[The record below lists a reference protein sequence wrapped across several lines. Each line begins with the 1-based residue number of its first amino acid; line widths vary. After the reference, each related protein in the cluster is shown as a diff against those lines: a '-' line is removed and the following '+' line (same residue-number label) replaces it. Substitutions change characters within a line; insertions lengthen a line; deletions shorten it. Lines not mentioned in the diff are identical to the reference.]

1 MKKIKYLLVCL
12 MLMILISGCQNKQME
27 ASTDEGSVSSE
38 VSVEIKKES
47 TPDTIEDDQYDWISD
62 SERLGYDDNE
72 VFDGM
77 ASKHQHDVEFVA
89 AKVPGPDYIRW
100 YFDVEGGEGVYYEY
114 YMIGATDT
122 YYKNSTWMDTDLTEL
137 TCGLQ
142 DGELAY
148 VKANTTFW
156 VGGIAESTIL
166 EFEEIKECRKISMEE
181 AANLIEIADL
191 YECEIQYWDGFSG
204 LARHTKM
211 DGYLFSGYIDN
222 RYKESEE
229 KANCFVGEVAISYQ
243 GEVIGLYNRLE
254 FVGDYLVFYHHEG
267 EWSDTSRPEY
277 VTVED
282 VEEILDTGKL
292 YNDYMFVL
300 SY

>member
-1 MKKIKYLLVCL
+1 MKKVKYLLVCF
-12 MLMILISGCQNKQME
+12 MFVVLISGCQNKQME
-27 ASTDEGSVSSE
+27 ASTDEGSVSGE
-38 VSVEIKKES
+38 ITVETEKES
-47 TPDTIEDDQYDWISD
+47 TPDTIEDDQYDWIRD
-62 SERLGYDDNE
+62 SERLGYEDKY
-72 VFDGM
+72 VSDGM
-77 ASKHQHDVEFVA
+77 SSKHQHDVEFVA

-100 YFDVEGGEGVYYEY
+100 YFDVDGGEGVYYEY
-114 YMIGATDT
+114 YIVGAA
-122 YYKNSTWMDTDLTEL
+122 STHCWIDADFTEL

-156 VGGIAESTIL
+156 AGGIAEATDL

-191 YECEIQYWDGFSG
+191 YECELQYWDGFSG

-229 KANCFVGEVAISYQ
+229 KANCFVGEVAISYN

-254 FVGDYLVFYHHEG
+254 LVGEYFVFYHHEG
-267 EWSDTSRPEY
+267 EWSDTGRPEY
-277 VTVED
+277 VTVESI
-282 VEEILDTGKL
+282 EELLATGKL

>member
-1 MKKIKYLLVCL
+1 MIKVKYLLVCF
-12 MLMILISGCQNKQME
+12 MFVVLISGCQNKQTE
-27 ASTDEGSVSSE
+27 DDADERNVSSE
-38 VSVEIKKES
+38 IAVETEKES

-62 SERLGYDDNE
+62 SERLGGEEEAVDD
-72 VFDGM
+72 DM
-77 ASKHQHDVEFVA
+77 IRKHQHDVEFVA
-89 AKVPGPDYIRW
+89 AKVPGPEYVRW
-100 YFDVEGGEGVYYEY
+100 YFDVDGGEGVYYEY
-114 YMIGATDT
+114 YIVEEADT
-122 YYKNSTWMDTDLTEL
+122 YYKNSAWIDTDLTEL
-137 TCGLQ
+137 PCGLQ

-148 VKANTTFW
+148 VKANTTFST
-156 VGGIAESTIL
+156 GGFAGLTDL

-191 YECEIQYWDGFSG
+191 YECEIQYWDGFDG

-254 FVGDYLVFYHHEG
+254 LVGEYFVFYHHEG

-277 VTVED
+277 VTVESI
-282 VEEILDTGKL
+282 EELLATGKL
-292 YNDYMFVL
+292 YNDVMFML

>member
-1 MKKIKYLLVCL
+1 MKKVRWLLVCFL
-12 MLMILISGCQNKQME
+12 IMVLISGCQNKQTE
-27 ASTDEGSVSSE
+27 DDADEGNVSSE
-38 VSVEIKKES
+38 IAVETEKES

-62 SERLGYDDNE
+62 SERLGGEEEAVDDD
-72 VFDGM
+72 VFR
-77 ASKHQHDVEFVA
+77 KHQHDVEFVV
-89 AKVPGPDYIRW
+89 AKVPSPEYVRW
-100 YFDVEGGEGVYYEY
+100 YFDVDGGEGVYYEY
-114 YMIGATDT
+114 YIVGAA
-122 YYKNSTWMDTDLTEL
+122 STHCWIDADFTEL

-156 VGGIAESTIL
+156 AGGIAEATDL

-181 AANLIEIADL
+181 AVNLIEIADL
-191 YECEIQYWDGFSG
+191 YECEIQSWAGFSG

-243 GEVIGLYNRLE
+243 GDVIGLYNRLE
-254 FVGDYLVFYHHEG
+254 LVGEYFVFYHHEG

-277 VTVED
+277 VTVESIK
-282 VEEILDTGKL
+282 ELLATGKL
-292 YNDYMFVL
+292 YNDVMFVL
-300 SY
+300 SH

>member
-1 MKKIKYLLVCL
+1 MKKVRWLLVCFL
-12 MLMILISGCQNKQME
+12 IMVLISGCQNKQAE
-27 ASTDEGSVSSE
+27 EITDEGKVSGE

-47 TPDTIEDDQYDWISD
+47 TPDTIENDQYDWISD
-62 SERLGYDDNE
+62 SERLGEEGEVADD
-72 VFDGM
+72 M

-148 VKANTTFW
+148 VKANTTLW
-156 VGGIAESTIL
+156 SGGYASSTIL
-166 EFEEIKECRKISMEE
+166 DFEEIKECRKISMEE

-191 YECEIQYWDGFSG
+191 YECELQYWDGFSG

-229 KANCFVGEVAISYQ
+229 KANCFVGEVAISYN

-254 FVGDYLVFYHHEG
+254 LVGEYFVFYHHVG

-277 VTVED
+277 VTVESI
-282 VEEILDTGKL
+282 EELLATGKT
-292 YNDYMFVL
+292 YNDFMFVL

>member
-1 MKKIKYLLVCL
+1 MKKVRWLLVCFL
-12 MLMILISGCQNKQME
+12 IMVLISGCQNKQAE
-27 ASTDEGSVSSE
+27 EITDEGKVSSE

-47 TPDTIEDDQYDWISD
+47 THDTIEDDQYDWISD
-62 SERLGYDDNE
+62 SERLGEEGEVADD
-72 VFDGM
+72 M

-148 VKANTTFW
+148 VKANTTLMA
-156 VGGIAESTIL
+156 GGYASQTIL

-191 YECEIQYWDGFSG
+191 YACELQYWDGFSG
-204 LARHTKM
+204 LARHSKM
-211 DGYLFSGYIDN
+211 DGYLFSGYIYN
-222 RYKESEE
+222 CNEESEE
-229 KANCFVGEVAISYQ
+229 KANYLAGEVAISYQ
-243 GEVIGLYNRLE
+243 GEVIGLYDRLE
-254 FVGDYLVFYHHEG
+254 FVGEYLVFYYHGG
-267 EWSDTSRPEY
+267 EWDDTGRPEY
-277 VTVED
+277 VTVES
-282 VEEILDTGKL
+282 VEEVLAAGKL
-292 YNDYMFVL
+292 YNDFMFVL

>member
-1 MKKIKYLLVCL
+1 MKKVKYLLVCL
-12 MLMILISGCQNKQME
+12 MFVVLISGCQNKQTE
-27 ASTDEGSVSSE
+27 DDADEGNVSSE
-38 VSVEIKKES
+38 IAVETEKES

-62 SERLGYDDNE
+62 SERLGGEEEAVEDD
-72 VFDGM
+72 VFR
-77 ASKHQHDVEFVA
+77 KHQHDVEFVA
-89 AKVPGPDYIRW
+89 AKVPAPDYMRW
-100 YFDVEGGEGVYYEY
+100 YFDVDGGERIYYAY
-114 YMIGATDT
+114 YMIEEAPKH
-122 YYKNSTWMDTDLTEL
+122 YKEITWMDADSTEL

-148 VKANTTFW
+148 VKANTTLIIDGFA
-156 VGGIAESTIL
+156 GLECL

-211 DGYLFSGYIDN
+211 DGYLFSGFLNN

-254 FVGDYLVFYHHEG
+254 LVGEYLVFYYHGG
-267 EWSDTSRPEY
+267 EWDDTGRPEY
-277 VTVED
+277 ITVES
-282 VEEILDTGKL
+282 VEEVLAAGKL
-292 YNDYMFVL
+292 YNDFMFVL